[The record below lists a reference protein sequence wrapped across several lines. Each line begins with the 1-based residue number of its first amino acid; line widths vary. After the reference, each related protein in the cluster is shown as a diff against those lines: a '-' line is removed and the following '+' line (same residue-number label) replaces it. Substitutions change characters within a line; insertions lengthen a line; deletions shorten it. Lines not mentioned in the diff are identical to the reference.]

1 MEIRLNTRTR
11 RKIILLLVGLSVALV
26 FALIPARSPAAAA
39 AGSPFRGSYT
49 GPYNTVSGSGT
60 ASFIGASQLTSAFR
74 CQSSICLGT
83 GTIVSSTRPVD
94 SLKISLSCLKPCPNP
109 IHFKYWVNGGT
120 GRFDGA
126 SGSGTA
132 IYTLSASKN
141 VPFTATFSGTLS
153 F

>member
-1 MEIRLNTRTR
+1 MEISLNTRAR
-11 RKIILLLVGLSVALV
+11 PKIILLLAGLSVALV
-26 FALIPARSPAAAA
+26 LALFLARSPAAAA
-39 AGSPFRGSYT
+39 GGSFSGSYT
-49 GPYNTVSGSGT
+49 GPYNTTSGSGS
-60 ASFIGASQLTSAFR
+60 ASFIGASNLTSTFR
-74 CQSSICLGT
+74 CRSSICLGT
-83 GTIVSSTRPVD
+83 GTIISSTQPSD

-141 VPFTATFSGTLS
+141 VPFTASFSGTLS

>member
-1 MEIRLNTRTR
+1 MEINLNTHAR
-11 RKIILLLVGLSVALV
+11 RKIILLLAVLSVALV

-39 AGSPFRGSYT
+39 AGGPFIGSYT
-49 GPYNTVSGSGT
+49 GPYDTLNGSGT
-60 ASFIGASQLTSAFR
+60 ASFIGASQLTSNFR
-74 CQSSICLGT
+74 CRSSICLGT
-83 GTIVSSTRPVD
+83 GTIVSITQPAD

-109 IHFKYWVNGGT
+109 IHFKFWFNGGT